1 MKRSPA
7 AKAIPFTVEQG
18 LVSLPDMFAKAGRL
32 DDWNAGLR
40 TFLEDRFEDAARVLA
55 SGRPGN
61 IPGKFTT
68 SLFGD
73 KRSRE
78 VMQAAMSRRQFQ
90 GFRKLMEVFE
100 AAARTLPEG
109 APTATDAIGAQA
121 LRSRY
126 GAIGRG
132 AAAMFSP
139 QNLGTLVGR
148 AFGEFRAGRQLDVLA
163 DAVTSPEAVDALE
176 RLRILNPKSERARTM
191 AIALLPNVGGGALLG
206 AARPRPADAA
216 PPAATR

>member
-73 KRSRE
+73 KRSRA

-163 DAVTSPEAVDALE
+163 
-176 RLRILNPKSERARTM
+176 AR
-191 AIALLPNVGGGALLG
+191 GGGRAGTAQDTQSEVGTRPDDGNCL
-206 AARPRPADAA
+206 AAECRRRIAPRRSAA
-216 PPAATR
+216 PAR